1 MADVEKKA
9 EAVAIASPASL
20 DITGGSTRKRNKL
33 VSILKGHVADPNEYG
48 KELFEQALQYDEAQ
62 LKRDAVKVRRKIDFL
77 ILPLMCG
84 TYMMSFLDKQ
94 TLNYSNTYGLQADT
108 NMKGDD
114 YSWVASALNFGW
126 LLAAYPWNFALQR
139 YPIGRLIGCML
150 FVW

>member
-1 MADVEKKA
+1 MANIEEKA
-9 EAVAIASPASL
+9 EAVTSTSSMPP
-20 DITGGSTRKRNKL
+20 DVGGSTTRRKNKL
-33 VSILKGHVADPNEYG
+33 INALKGRVTDPNEYG

-62 LKRDAVKVRRKIDFL
+62 LERDAVKVKRKIDFL